1 MPIFAQFSR
10 ITRLLLTWRCVK
22 TTYMKELLST
32 LDTLTINL
40 GAGEMLLVNF
50 ILAFVMFGVALG
62 IKVQTFKEVFKN
74 PKSVILG
81 VLLQWVILPAMT
93 CLLTIVLNPFITPM
107 VAIGMILV
115 ASCPGGNISNF
126 MTSLSKGNV
135 ELSVSLTTVTT
146 AFASFVT
153 PINFLIWGSLYS
165 RFATMRNAIPTL
177 DIPFGDMLQQILL
190 ILGIPIVLGV
200 LFSHYFPAA
209 AKKIIKP
216 SQILSILLFIGMVA
230 VSLTQVITALPDDS
244 SIYLP
249 IVVVLICVIVHN
261 AVALCAGFFTSKV
274 AKVSGNDC
282 RTLTIETGIQN
293 SGLGLALLF
302 NTAIFSPVDWSN
314 NGGMVLITALWGVWH
329 IVSGLSV
336 ATIFRRTNIA

>member
-1 MPIFAQFSR
+1 MPIFVQFSR
-10 ITRLLLTWRCVK
+10 ITRLLPMWHCAK

-32 LDTLTINL
+32 LDSLTINL

-62 IKVQTFKEVFKN
+62 IKVKTFKEVFKN

-81 VLLQWVILPAMT
+81 VLLQWVILPAVT
-93 CLLTIVLNPFITPM
+93 CLLAIVLNPFITPM

-135 ELSVSLTTVTT
+135 ELSVSLTALTT

-190 ILGIPIVLGV
+190 ILGIPIVLGI
-200 LFSHYFPAA
+200 LFAHYFPTA
-209 AKKIIKP
+209 AKKIMKP
-216 SQILSILLFIGMVA
+216 SQVLSILLFMGMVA
-230 VSLTQVITALPDDS
+230 VSITQVVTSLPDDT

-249 IVVVLICVIVHN
+249 IFVIFLCVVFHN
-261 AVALCAGFFTSKV
+261 AAALIVGFFTSKLARV
-274 AKVSGNDC
+274 PNADC

-302 NTAIFSPVDWSN
+302 NTAIFSPVEWEH

>member
-1 MPIFAQFSR
+1 
-10 ITRLLLTWRCVK
+10 
-22 TTYMKELLST
+22 MKELLST
-32 LDTLTINL
+32 LDSLTINL

-62 IKVQTFKEVFKN
+62 IKVKTFKEVFKN

-81 VLLQWVILPAMT
+81 VLLQWVILPAVT
-93 CLLTIVLNPFITPM
+93 CLLAIVLNPFITPM

-135 ELSVSLTTVTT
+135 ELSVSLTALTT

-190 ILGIPIVLGV
+190 ILGIPIVLGI
-200 LFSHYFPAA
+200 LFAHYFPTA
-209 AKKIIKP
+209 AKKIMKP
-216 SQILSILLFIGMVA
+216 SQVLSILLFMGMVA
-230 VSLTQVITALPDDS
+230 VSITQVVTSLPDDT

-249 IVVVLICVIVHN
+249 IFVIFLCVVFHN
-261 AVALCAGFFTSKV
+261 AAALIVGFFTSKLARV
-274 AKVSGNDC
+274 PNADC

-302 NTAIFSPVDWSN
+302 NTAIFSPVEWEH